1 MNGPPAPAH
10 QDLLVVGA
18 LAVAAH
24 ATALAGGFVWLDHAH
39 LEDGLALASP
49 SHFLELFAHGFAG
62 TGFYRPLLSL
72 SLSLDAALS
81 GAPAL
86 YRAVTLAWH
95 ALAAV
100 SVSVAGR
107 SLGLGARAA
116 LIAGLAF
123 AVHPLTCL
131 VASATAFRSE
141 SMSLVCLL
149 GLLVAHRAGRPVW
162 AAFALAAGA
171 LTKESTWVL
180 GPLLIAALELG
191 TPRKS
196 RPRFTPVLVAEG
208 AALLVVSALRWAFAP
223 PFRATH
229 LALSPGEALGTRLAA
244 FAKSAR
250 ALVLPLDPTV
260 CDAFPVTPLASFAAL
275 TGAALLVGLAWLA
288 YRQRGIALLFALTLL
303 PTLQLVP
310 VMRWWSPHYLYV
322 PLAFATMLLG
332 RHAETW
338 GSKPLLAL
346 GVAGLACAG
355 LSLADGRR
363 YANDTALF
371 VPEVT
376 HEPACREAQFFL
388 GEAARLRQRW
398 AEAASRYERATT
410 PTAGIIAYAD
420 ELAALENLGA
430 VRLALGERAEAKA
443 AWSAA
448 LTRAGGRNEARRVV
462 HNLAVLALQSG
473 DAREAAQ
480 LLEPEAA
487 RADAMPASLAV
498 RARAL
503 ELLEHGVSAQRL
515 APQRL
520 GE

>member
-1 MNGPPAPAH
+1 MNGPPAPAR
-10 QDLLVVGA
+10 QDLLVIGA

-24 ATALAGGFVWLDHAH
+24 ATALAGGFIWLDHAH
-39 LEDGLALASP
+39 LEDGLALAGP
-49 SHFLELFAHGFAG
+49 SHVLELFTRGFAG
-62 TGFYRPLLSL
+62 TGFYRPLVSL

-81 GAPAL
+81 GAPFL
-86 YRAVTLAWH
+86 FRAVTLAWH

-100 SVSVAGR
+100 SVAVAAR

-123 AVHPLTCL
+123 AVHPLTSL

-149 GLLVAHRAGRPVW
+149 GLLVAHRAARPGW

-171 LTKESTWVL
+171 LTKESVWVL
-180 GPLLIAALELG
+180 GPLLLGALELAE
-191 TPRKS
+191 PRKT
-196 RPRFTPVLVAEG
+196 RLRVTPLIAAEG
-208 AALLVVSALRWAFAP
+208 AAFVAVSAVRWAFAP
-223 PFRATH
+223 SFRATH
-229 LALSPGEALGTRLAA
+229 LTLSPGEAIGTRLAT
-244 FAKSAR
+244 FAKSML
-250 ALVLPLDPTV
+250 ALVLPIDPTF
-260 CDAFPVTPLASFAAL
+260 CDAFPVTSLGSVSA
-275 TGAALLVGLAWLA
+275 LVGGGLLAGIAWLA
-288 YRQRGIALLFALTLL
+288 YRQRGIALLFALSLL

-310 VMRWWSPHYLYV
+310 IMRWWSPHYLYV
-322 PLAFATMLLG
+322 PLAFAAMLLG
-332 RHAETW
+332 QRAERW
-338 GSKPLLAL
+338 GSRPLLTL

-363 YANDTALF
+363 YANDTTLF
-371 VPEVT
+371 TPEVV

-398 AEAASRYERATT
+398 AEAATRYERAAT
-410 PTAGIIAYAD
+410 PAPGVIAYAD

-430 VRLALGERAEAKA
+430 ARLALGERAEAKA

-448 LTRAGGRNEARRVV
+448 LARAGGRDEARRVV

-473 DAREAAQ
+473 DAREAAR

-487 RADAMPASLAV
+487 RPDAMPASLAV

-503 ELLEHGVSAQRL
+503 ELLAREGDAAVLAKRL
-515 APQRL
+515 AP
-520 GE
+520 